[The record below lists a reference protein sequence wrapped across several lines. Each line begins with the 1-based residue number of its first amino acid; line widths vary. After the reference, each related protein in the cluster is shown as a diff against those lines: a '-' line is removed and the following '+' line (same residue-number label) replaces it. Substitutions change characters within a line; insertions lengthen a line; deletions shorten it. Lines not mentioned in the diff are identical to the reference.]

1 MKKVK
6 DYMSKNVIFCSPDDT
21 IFDVAKKL
29 SELDISGMPVVEE
42 GKVVGMISVSDIV
55 KYMSIEI
62 KVEGPIA
69 HGTLGML
76 LHLIQNQLK
85 IKKELEK
92 IGKTKVREIMTKKV
106 ISINPEASLFEAASL
121 LKKYDITRLPVIESG
136 KLVGIISK
144 SDLVRALVE
153 IE

>member
-1 MKKVK
+1 
-6 DYMSKNVIFCSPDDT
+6 MSKNVIFCSPDDT